1 MLISNMKTR
10 NSNKRSSVRAVSPA
24 SDESPEKVKRVSPIQ
39 KGGGEKTR
47 SIKNN
52 RSSLRSVS
60 PGSDELPE
68 KVKRVSPRQIDKENT
83 KAIKNGRVSLSD
95 KGYCGSSSEDESDWQ
110 RKGRNAVGSGVVSAK
125 KRKSEGAPDESS
137 DSSSDD
143 FLVPTQ
149 SLDLD
154 SDFFKIEKK
163 NPASDF
169 SSIENSIFAGINR
182 LSDSEDSDDSQDTK
196 PVKIERV
203 GSNAGLEEGNDT
215 IKAEHGSS
223 ESVTIKVDD
232 VNEIKP
238 PAGGKGKKT
247 AKKQQKSS
255 DKGSR
260 QEKSQQD
267 KALVKSKHFKTE
279 NKGHTQKNKKGPI
292 DRNQHRKVKEET
304 SIPDVNKLDVSE
316 LLALGEG
323 LDTKGKI
330 VTETKRKKVSKRNVE
345 SEEEGISDWEEVD
358 TSTFEGQQV
367 KHTIPKEGIA
377 VTVQV
382 PNIHEKKKKKGFDMA
397 AYVKRRMNRVRR
409 DIQVLMHKAHLLCW
423 IAHGNYVN
431 KILNSEILMGLS
443 LSLIP
448 SKHCYPDKHTDLP
461 YLQQIVQ
468 WFAKAVE
475 VEEKVV
481 ANEDLLVSLQ
491 TQFQKKAAKS
501 RRDMVL
507 MFVCVLRS
515 LGIKTRLVMSL
526 QPLPLKPPLS
536 EISHLTSKKPS
547 ATKGKKIKGEPQKSA
562 QGRRKKDA
570 PNASKDVIRKRRDVM
585 TKEEAVRR
593 IKEAA
598 AKKVEQAGRLTQ
610 RKDSELPL
618 VSKKSTK
625 SELASDSG
633 RSMRARKSI
642 RKYVDDGVTTD
653 EDEEMVQQEQERDKE
668 TKTVDTNSTSSRKQI
683 GVSGGQVPVKDARSG
698 KVSTK
703 PNRKIAQS
711 SGSESDYTAEFKVKK
726 DRKGKTDRRVLSS
739 DSLSD
744 EAPVADTKKK
754 KDRCDVWSEVF
765 LESEEKWICVDVY
778 HRQIHCVRELYSRA
792 TQPVQYVLAW
802 QDDGTIRDV
811 TRRYCPQWHTVTRKH
826 RVDEEWWKES
836 LRPFMGHRTAR
847 DDEEDEDL
855 DRQLQDRPLPT
866 SLAEY
871 KNHPLYVLKKDL
883 LKFQG
888 IYPPDAPTLGFV
900 RGHPVYARECVHTL
914 HSREIWLKEAKVVRL
929 GESPYKIVKARPKW
943 DRMSGKVIKDL
954 PLELFGS
961 WQVEDYVP
969 PTAVDGKVP
978 RNAYGN
984 VELFKPSMLPG
995 GTVHMQ
1001 IPGLNRVAR
1010 KLQIDCAPA
1019 VTGFDFHCG
1028 SSHPVYDGFVVCEE
1042 YKDVLAEA
1050 WQAEEEE
1057 ADRRY
1062 EEKRL
1067 KRIYGNWRKLIKG
1080 LLIRERLKARYDFGP
1095 VKEITKSKTKKAK
1108 RFQESKRMK
1117 TVDSDDS
1124 DWEMGQCD

>member
-1 MLISNMKTR
+1 MRTR
-10 NSNKRSSVRAVSPA
+10 NSSKRTSLRAHTPE
-24 SDESPEKVKRVSPIQ
+24 SDESPEKIKRVSTIQ
-39 KGGGEKTR
+39 KGVGEKAK
-47 SIKNN
+47 SIKND
-52 RSSLRSVS
+52 S
-60 PGSDELPE
+60 
-68 KVKRVSPRQIDKENT
+68 IT
-83 KAIKNGRVSLSD
+83 FSD
-95 KGYCGSSSEDESDWQ
+95 KGYGGSSCEDDTDWQ
-110 RKGRNAVGSGVVSAK
+110 RREATKASDSGVLSGK
-125 KRKSEGAPDESS
+125 KRKSEDAADESS

-149 SLDLD
+149 SLDLN

-163 NPASDF
+163 PVSDF
-169 SSIENSIFAGINR
+169 TAIENSIFADVNR
-182 LSDSEDSDDSQDTK
+182 LSESEDSDDVQDSK
-196 PVKIERV
+196 PIEIERITC
-203 GSNAGLEEGNDT
+203 NPGLEKENKT
-215 IKAEHGSS
+215 IKPEHCSAGP
-223 ESVTIKVDD
+223 VNIKVED
-232 VNEIKP
+232 VSDIKP
-238 PAGGKGKKT
+238 SLVQSGKKT
-247 AKKQQKSS
+247 LNAKQRKSS
-255 DKGSR
+255 DKNGK
-260 QEKSQQD
+260 QKQSQQG
-267 KALVKSKHFKTE
+267 KTLVKSSHNKAE
-279 NKGHTQKNKKGPI
+279 NDGSIQ
-292 DRNQHRKVKEET
+292 KVKTQGTGRKQLQKVKVEAFT
-304 SIPDVNKLDVSE
+304 PDVSKLDVSQ

-323 LDTKGKI
+323 QDPNYKPKA
-330 VTETKRKKVSKRNVE
+330 VSKTKRKNVSKKNVE

-358 TSTFEGQQV
+358 TGNFEEQHI
-367 KHTIPKEGIA
+367 KHNIPKEGIA

-382 PNIHEKKKKKGFDMA
+382 PNIHQKKKKKGFDMA

-423 IAHGNYVN
+423 MAHGNYVN

-448 SKHCYPDKHTDLP
+448 SKHCYPDKHTDLA

-468 WFAKAVE
+468 WFSKTVE
-475 VEEKVV
+475 VQENVDDK
-481 ANEDLLVSLQ
+481 EDLLSSLQ
-491 TQFQKKAAKS
+491 VQFQKKVAKS

-515 LGIKTRLVMSL
+515 LGINTRLVISL

-536 EISHLTSKKPS
+536 EISNLTSKKPS
-547 ATKGKKIKGEPQKSA
+547 TSKGKKIKGEQQKKA
-562 QGRRKKDA
+562 QSGRKKGASDT
-570 PNASKDVIRKRRDVM
+570 SKDVVRKRRDVM
-585 TKEEAVRR
+585 TKEEAVKR

-598 AKKVEQAGRLTQ
+598 AKKVEQAEKSDQ
-610 RKDSELPL
+610 
-618 VSKKSTK
+618 KKNNESSVGNKKNIK
-625 SELASDSG
+625 SQSAGDLC
-633 RSMRARKSI
+633 RSLRDRKSVK
-642 RKYVDDGVTTD
+642 KYVDDRDTTD
-653 EDEEMVQQEQERDKE
+653 DDEKVQCDRESDKE
-668 TKTVDTNSTSSRKQI
+668 TKTVNTNS
-683 GVSGGQVPVKDARSG
+683 SGSKK
-698 KVSTK
+698 KVST
-703 PNRKIAQS
+703 NTEKITVKNTKRDKASTTCTVTHS
-711 SGSESDYTAEFKVKK
+711 SGSESDYTAEFKEKK
-726 DRKGKTDRRVLSS
+726 IRKVRTDRRVLSS
-739 DSLSD
+739 DSVSD
-744 EAPVADTKKK
+744 EACRADTKKK
-754 KDRCDVWSEVF
+754 KDRCDVWLEVF

-778 HRQIHCVRELYSRA
+778 HRQIHCVQELSSRA
-792 TQPVQYVLAW
+792 SQPVHYVLAW

-811 TRRYCPQWHTVTRKH
+811 TRRYCSQWHNVTRKH
-826 RVDEEWWKES
+826 RVDEEWWNES
-836 LRPFMGHRTAR
+836 LKPFIGRRTAR
-847 DDEEDEDL
+847 DDQEDEDL

-883 LKFQG
+883 LKFQA

-929 GESPYKIVKARPKW
+929 GETPYKIVKARPKW
-943 DRMSGKVIKDL
+943 DRMSGKVVKDI
-954 PLELFGS
+954 PLEIFGP

-1019 VTGFDFHCG
+1019 VIGFDFHCG
-1028 SSHPVYDGFVVCEE
+1028 ASHPVYDGFVVCEE

-1067 KRIYGNWRKLIKG
+1067 KRIYGNWRRLIKG

-1095 VKEITKSKTKKAK
+1095 VKETAKTKTKKAK
-1108 RFQESKRMK
+1108 RFQEPKRMK
-1117 TVDSDDS
+1117 TVQSDDS